1 MSQYDVKQVACHQ
14 CQAPIDVK
22 VYETIDV
29 TDQSPEREAIL
40 SGEFFK
46 VKCPECGYEGMADYG
61 FLYQDLQKGIV
72 LFYEPDPSFF
82 EEDVQVLKDTFT
94 PEQMAVT
101 TIRIVHGLPNL
112 WEKIQIHEAGLDDR
126 IVELQKYLV
135 FAGFHQQMPDQPI
148 KHILYALTK
157 EGKAQFLLG
166 DDHELVATVAFDQG
180 QYDLTKDSFA
190 QELARYGGGF
200 FINQQWAEWLMA
212 QLEQDQD

>member
-1 MSQYDVKQVACHQ
+1 
-14 CQAPIDVK
+14 
-22 VYETIDV
+22 
-29 TDQSPEREAIL
+29 
-40 SGEFFK
+40 
-46 VKCPECGYEGMADYG
+46 
-61 FLYQDLQKGIV
+61 
-72 LFYEPDPSFF
+72 
-82 EEDVQVLKDTFT
+82 
-94 PEQMAVT
+94 
-101 TIRIVHGLPNL
+101 
-112 WEKIQIHEAGLDDR
+112 
-126 IVELQKYLV
+126 
-135 FAGFHQQMPDQPI
+135 MPDQPI

>member
-1 MSQYDVKQVACHQ
+1 
-14 CQAPIDVK
+14 
-22 VYETIDV
+22 
-29 TDQSPEREAIL
+29 
-40 SGEFFK
+40 
-46 VKCPECGYEGMADYG
+46 
-61 FLYQDLQKGIV
+61 
-72 LFYEPDPSFF
+72 
-82 EEDVQVLKDTFT
+82 
-94 PEQMAVT
+94 MAVT

-148 KHILYALTK
+148 KHILYQVAK